1 MKHHLWAMFVQ
12 DCLQIG
18 GDDVGL
24 DEDELGIV
32 GEVLEV
38 GGPPGGEVVQA
49 DDAVPVA
56 QQPVD

>member
-1 MKHHLWAMFVQ
+1 VLGEGR
-12 DCLQIG
+12 LQIG

-24 DEDELGIV
+24 DEHELGIV
-32 GEVLEV
+32 GQMLEV
-38 GGPPGGEVVQA
+38 GGPPGGVVIQA

>member
-1 MKHHLWAMFVQ
+1 VKHHLRAVFVQ
-12 DCLQIG
+12 ERLQIG
-18 GDDVGL
+18 GDDIGL

-32 GEVLEV
+32 GQMLEV
-38 GGPPGGEVVQA
+38 GGPPRREVIQA